1 MERGM
6 HNFESQKTV
15 ARELVFR
22 CAASAV
28 LLCAFAVG
36 ICAQE
41 APKYRVDPFWPQ
53 ELPNKW
59 IIGQIGGMA
68 VDGENHIWVLQRPAS
83 NTADELGAAQT
94 PPRSECCFA
103 APPVLEF
110 DQEGH
115 LLRSW
120 GGPGDGFDWP
130 KSEHGIFVDKAGYVW
145 IGGSAAPDRQILKFK
160 KDGKFVM
167 QIGHPSADAA
177 DSSRTDI
184 LGRPAGIEVDSELHE
199 VYVADGYMNKRVIVF
214 DSETGAF
221 KRMWGAYGNAPK
233 DGDVGAYSAAAP
245 AAQQFRNPVH
255 CVHISRDGL
264 VYVCDRSSDRMQV
277 FTKQGKFVKEFFVRP
292 ETLGVGSVWQF
303 AFSTDAQQKF
313 LLMADGEDNVIW
325 TLRRE
330 DGAVAGRTGRN
341 GRSAGQFHWIHQIAS
356 DTEGNLYTGEVDTG
370 KRIQK
375 FVLVRDGIGQ
385 K

>member
-1 MERGM
+1 
-6 HNFESQKTV
+6 V
-15 ARELVFR
+15 
-22 CAASAV
+22 V
-28 LLCAFAVG
+28 LSCFAVG
-36 ICAQE
+36 ICGQE

-110 DQEGH
+110 DQEGR

-145 IGGSAAPDRQILKFK
+145 IGGSGATDRHILKFK

-167 QIGHPSADAA
+167 QIGHPSADPA
-177 DSSRTDI
+177 DSSRRDI

-199 VYVADGYMNKRVIVF
+199 VYVADGYMNRRVIVF

-233 DGDVGAYSAAAP
+233 DDDAGAYNPTAAP
-245 AAQQFRNPVH
+245 AQQFRNPVH
-255 CVHISRDGL
+255 CVHISRDGM

-277 FTKQGKFVKEFFVRP
+277 FTKQGKFVKEFGVRP

-313 LLMADGEDNVIW
+313 LLVADGEDNVIW

-330 DGAVAGRTGRN
+330 DGAVVGRTGRN
-341 GRSAGQFHWIHQIAS
+341 GRSAR
-356 DTEGNLYTGEVDTG
+356 TT
-370 KRIQK
+370 
-375 FVLVRDGIGQ
+375 
-385 K
+385 